1 MTPGTAAVPESRLRD
16 RAADAPARTT
26 DPDDDTRPAH
36 ERPRRG
42 GMPGH
47 PAIVRAVGRP
57 TLPAPGSLAPELEAR
72 TCAAVE
78 AVAS

>member
-1 MTPGTAAVPESRLRD
+1 MGVKLPFDPLTDFTPIGKGVNSCNFLT
-16 RAADAPARTT
+16 
-26 DPDDDTRPAH
+26 
-36 ERPRRG
+36 
-42 GMPGH
+42 
-47 PAIVRAVGRP
+47 GRP